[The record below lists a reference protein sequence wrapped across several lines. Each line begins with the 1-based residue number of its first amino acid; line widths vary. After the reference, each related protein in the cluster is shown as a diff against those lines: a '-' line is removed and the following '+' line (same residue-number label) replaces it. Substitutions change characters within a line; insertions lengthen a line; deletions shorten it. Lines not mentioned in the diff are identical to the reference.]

1 MEKEMFLFRFNELID
16 APIDVV
22 FDYVD
27 DDEKIKLWNT
37 QFIENLY
44 ENEEDKLQCKPGT
57 KFKTVQIIEKKT
69 ITVDSVLVE
78 YEAPYKIVIHST
90 TKEGISITKYL
101 LAREHAQ
108 TRLIVESSIIPSNL
122 FYKLSTKMFAW
133 AGKIFYEEQYKR
145 LIEYVE
151 NEVEDY

>member
-1 MEKEMFLFRFNELID
+1 MKKEMLVFRFDELIN

-37 QFIENLY
+37 LLIENVY
-44 ENEEDKLQCKPGT
+44 ENEEDRIQCKPGT
-57 KFKTVQIIEKKT
+57 KFKTVQMIEKKT

-78 YEAPYKIVIHST
+78 YEAPHKIIIHST
-90 TKEGISITKYL
+90 TKEGVSITKYL
-101 LAREHAQ
+101 LSREHTQ